1 MIVVT
6 GGAGFI
12 GSALIWRLNQL
23 GIENIIIVDKFSK
36 DEKWKNL
43 VSLKYVDV
51 FDADEF
57 GQMCAHDFLT
67 KAQVDTIF
75 HLGACSSTTETD
87 FDYLLRNNFEYTKYL
102 CERALKDD
110 IRFIYA
116 SSGATYG
123 LGEQGYNDNEDE
135 ISKLRP
141 LNAYGFSKQM
151 FDKWA
156 KANKLFDKIVGLKY
170 FNVYGPNEYH
180 KDDMRSIICKGFNQL
195 KETGKIRLFKTTKP
209 DQYGDGGQRRDFIYI
224 KDAVDMTLFFWEN
237 KIINGL
243 YNIGTGNA
251 ITWNEFVTPIFKAL
265 GKDVNIEYFDMP
277 ESLIEKYQDFTEA
290 DISKIR
296 KAGYQKKLMTADE
309 AVFDYV
315 TNYLNTDFP
324 YLH

>member
-12 GSALIWRLNQL
+12 GSALVWRLNQL
-23 GIENIIIVDKFSK
+23 GIENIIIVDKFNK

-43 VSLKYVDV
+43 IPLKYVDV

-57 GQMCAHDFLT
+57 GHMCSHDFLS

-75 HLGACSSTTETD
+75 HLGACSSTTERD
-87 FDYLLRNNFEYTKYL
+87 FDYLLKNNFEYTKYL
-102 CERALKDD
+102 CERALNGN

-116 SSGATYG
+116 SSAATYG
-123 LGEQGYNDNEDE
+123 IGEQGYSDNEDE
-135 ISKLRP
+135 INKLRP

-180 KDDMRSIICKGFNQL
+180 KDDMRSIVCKGFDQV

-209 DQYGDGGQRRDFIYI
+209 DEYGDGGQRRDFIYI

-277 ESLIEKYQDFTEA
+277 ASLVEKYQDFTEA

-296 KAGYQKKLMTADE
+296 KAGYKKKMMTVDE